1 MTAQEIPPEKWEA
14 AGAYTL
20 LMAEVK
26 VRHRCVITLLEE
38 QTGLHRPFVREF
50 ALLQIR
56 MITESIAL
64 GCLVAHGDIEATQ
77 TKQFRKLWRAGDIID
92 QLEAL
97 HCDFFPVPIAGA
109 EAGPD
114 GAHFGAGPQG
124 ALTKADLLSLY
135 GKCGSVLHRG
145 TRDSLW
151 PKAILEGTDFPDIV
165 RWANALHDLLHNHY
179 VLMLG
184 GKTVFICEMG
194 AGPEGTPKTSIG
206 VAPTPSRR
214 VP

>member
-1 MTAQEIPPEKWEA
+1 MTALELPPEKFEA

-26 VRHRCVITLLEE
+26 ARHRCIKTLLEE
-38 QTGLHRPFVREF
+38 QTGLQRPFLREF

-56 MITESIAL
+56 MICESIAL

-77 TKQFRKLWRAGDIID
+77 TKQFGRLWRAGDIID
-92 QLEAL
+92 KLEAL
-97 HCDFFPVPIAGA
+97 HPDFFPVPIAA
-109 EAGPD
+109 EKTGPD
-114 GAHFGAGPQG
+114 VAHFGAGPQD
-124 ALTKADLLSLY
+124 ALTKADLLGLY

-151 PKAILEGTDFPDIV
+151 PKAILEGTDFSDIV
-165 RWANALHDLLHNHY
+165 SWANALHDLLHNHY

-194 AGPEGTPKTSIG
+194 AGPEGTPKTSIA

-214 VP
+214 AP